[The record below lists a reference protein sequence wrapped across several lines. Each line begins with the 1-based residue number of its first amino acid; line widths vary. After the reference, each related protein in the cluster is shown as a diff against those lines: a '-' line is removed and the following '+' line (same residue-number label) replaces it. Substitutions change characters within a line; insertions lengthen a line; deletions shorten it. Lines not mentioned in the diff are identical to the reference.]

1 MRIKSF
7 EIMAIDTKRLTPAG
21 EKVKNV
27 RVDQN
32 SSVTEII
39 RITDDTASV
48 GFRFIIN
55 YSNLGY
61 IKMEGKV
68 ILEGE
73 VEPLLNEW
81 SSSNSMPVDLA
92 NIVHNVIVSN
102 CLPTALLI
110 SREVK
115 LPPPFPLPKINIQKK
130 EQSRPSSGIEVA

>member
-7 EIMAIDTKRLTPAG
+7 EIMAIDTKRFTPAG
-21 EKVKNV
+21 EKIKNV

-32 SSVTEII
+32 SSVTEIM
-39 RITDDTASV
+39 RTSDDTASV

-55 YSNLGY
+55 YSNRGY

-73 VEPLLNEW
+73 IEPLLNEW
-81 SSSNSMPVDLA
+81 SSTNSMPVEVA

-115 LPPPFPLPKINIQKK
+115 LPPPFPLPRVKIQKK
-130 EQSRPSSGIEVA
+130 EEARPGSGIEVV